1 VRAPTKDSGSEMSTY
16 YAGLL
21 AEVGV
26 LLLGGLSVYIILA
39 TGQLSLGNAGFM
51 GIGAYLAS
59 YLTVSVGI
67 PLTLALVVAAIAAGV
82 IGVIVGFPALR
93 LKGIYL
99 AMATLGFGEMVRS
112 FFLNFSPMGGSGGFH
127 GMQHVS
133 VSYIWAWAGGILL
146 VVMILE
152 RSRVWLEM
160 RAVHDDETAAG
171 LVGLNTTVTKVGA
184 FGFGAAVAAVAGG
197 LFAHHHVYIEPGN
210 FGFERSIEFVLAVI
224 LGGST
229 VGPGALVGSTLLVF
243 LPEMLRFLA
252 DWRLAAFGILLVVM
266 LLVRRQGILDRA
278 LFRPMTFRRRVA

>member
-1 VRAPTKDSGSEMSTY
+1 MTTY

-21 AEVGV
+21 AEVGI

-51 GIGAYLAS
+51 GIGAYLTS
-59 YLTVSVGI
+59 YLTVRMGL
-67 PLTLALVVAAIAAGV
+67 PLGLALVLAAVASGAIGIV
-82 IGVIVGFPALR
+82 VGFPALR

-112 FFLNFSPMGGSGGFH
+112 FFLNFTPMGGSGGFH
-127 GMQHVS
+127 GMQHIS
-133 VSYIWAWAGGILL
+133 VGYIWAWAGGILL
-146 VVMILE
+146 LVMVLE
-152 RSRVWLEM
+152 SSRVWLEM
-160 RAVHDDETAAG
+160 RAVHDDETAAS

-184 FGFGAAVAAVAGG
+184 FGFGAAVAAISGG
-197 LFAHHHVYIEPGN
+197 LFAHHHVYIEPSN

-229 VGPGALVGSTLLVF
+229 VGPGALVGAGLLTL
-243 LPEMLRFLA
+243 LPEMLRFVA
-252 DWRLAAFGILLVVM
+252 DWRLAAFGVLLIVV

-278 LFRPMTFRRRVA
+278 LLRPLMLRKRAA